1 MGYLEKLVDLIG
13 VLRSENGCPW
23 DRAQTHSSLRPNM
36 LEEAY
41 EAVDAINSGDM
52 KHLKEELG
60 DVLLQVI
67 LHSQIASEEKAFDIE
82 DVAKGLHD
90 KIIHRHPHVFGDVKV
105 TSAEEALK
113 SWDNIKKAEKSHRK
127 SAMDGVSKS
136 QSALMSAQ
144 KISKK
149 AVKCGFEWPDEESL
163 MECIYSE
170 FKEFKEASDEKDKVH
185 MEEEMGDLLFAVV
198 NLARWN
204 KIDAEQALINANQK
218 FMMRFRKMEELA
230 AKPLEEYSF
239 EEYDALCKQAK
250 SALAA
255 SDKNC

>member
-23 DRAQTHSSLRPNM
+23 DREQTHATLRPNM

-41 EAVDAINSGDM
+41 EAVDAINDGDM

-67 LHSQIASEEKAFDIE
+67 LHSQIAKEEGAFDIE

-105 TSAEEALK
+105 NSPEEALL
-113 SWDNIKKAEKSHRK
+113 SWDKIKKEEKSHRK

-163 MECIYSE
+163 YDCIKSE
-170 FKEFKEASDEKDKVH
+170 FKEYKEASATNDKAH
-185 MEEEMGDLLFAVV
+185 MEEEMGDILFAVV

-204 KIDAEQALINANQK
+204 KIDAEQALIKANQK

-230 AKPLEEYSF
+230 QKPLEDYSF
-239 EEYDALCKQAK
+239 EEFDALWKAAKQAL
-250 SALAA
+250 STQNT
-255 SDKNC
+255 NC